1 MKTNTLD
8 FDAQALRERILDLA
22 MRGKLVPQDPNDEP
36 ASVLLEK
43 IKAEKEELVKE
54 KKIKKSKPLPA
65 ITDDEKPFN
74 IPDSWEWVRFS
85 ELFNIEGGSQP
96 PKSTFS
102 DTGGKGKIRL
112 FQIRDYGENPVPVY
126 IPIDKA
132 KKISQIG
139 DILLA
144 RYGASLGKVFFA
156 EYGAYNVALAK
167 VLFNFK
173 SEDFILKKYLF
184 YYFKSELYQN
194 FVRSNSRSAQAG
206 FNKSDLNRL
215 VFPVPPISEQKR
227 IAAKIAQLF
236 ALLRKVESSTQQYA
250 ELQTLLKS
258 KVLDLAMHGKLVKQD
273 PNDEPASVLLEKIKT
288 EKAELVK
295 EKKIKKSK
303 PLPPITDEEKPFDIP
318 DSWEW
323 VRLGD
328 VINLVS
334 GRDIAKK
341 AHLSHPQSKSI
352 PYITGASNINEQ
364 GQITITEWVNNPSVI
379 VNKGTLLLSV
389 KGTIGKITVLSI
401 PRAHI
406 ARQIMG
412 IENIYGLDSNYQKFY
427 LKSYVQELQKKAKSM
442 IPGISRDDLL
452 LATFPLPPITEQS
465 RIVSKIKRVFEL
477 IDGVKHDYRFTSF
490 QPNTIGPAVTSI
502 KIDKNRFERYY
513 NLVSRLLPLA
523 NLYKSFNMVKRQ
535 QAKLIAII
543 DRIHSGE
550 ITVNEALDTA
560 GEYSTL
566 YIIMHMTFIHN
577 AESFINYY
585 LSEAKFNKETTHALN
600 IRAIRNYAEHC
611 AIPVTRIS
619 YKHQAGRGKEIIEL
633 PIWVEKKNL
642 LFFNYLRDR
651 NKSIINNWEDGKI
664 RLDIEIAY
672 AWEELKDYF
681 DTIKKKYIQKYVG
694 EDIIKQIL
702 NDKELFEEKLLSEDV
717 TGVID
722 LKRAGDGWPGEYFNS
737 PKVLKNLINTI
748 FILYK

>member
-54 KKIKKSKPLPA
+54 KKIKKTKSLPA

-250 ELQTLLKS
+250 KLQTLLKS
-258 KVLDLAMHGKLVKQD
+258 KVLDLAMRGKLVKQD
-273 PNDEPASVLLEKIKT
+273 PNDEPASELLKKIKA
-288 EKAELVK
+288 EKAELIK

-328 VINLVS
+328 LVS
-334 GRDIAKK
+334 PVEYAMADGPFGSNLKKADYTNQPEVRIVQLSNIGENGWKDDNVKYTTFDHLKLIRRSEVFPGNIVIAKMMPAGRAILIPNK
-341 AHLSHPQSKSI
+341 DKKYVLSSDAVKFI
-352 PYITGASNINEQ
+352 PTDLLNKQFLLNAINSNVYRDQ
-364 GQITITEWVNNPSVI
+364 
-379 VNKGTLLLSV
+379 VNKKLQGTTRPRTSLKKL
-389 KGTIGKITVLSI
+389 KNFVLPI
-401 PRAHI
+401 
-406 ARQIMG
+406 
-412 IENIYGLDSNYQKFY
+412 
-427 LKSYVQELQKKAKSM
+427 
-442 IPGISRDDLL
+442 
-452 LATFPLPPITEQS
+452 PPIQEQK
-465 RIVSKIKRVFEL
+465 RILSKLSMLKQDL
-477 IDGVKHDYRFTSF
+477 I
-490 QPNTIGPAVTSI
+490 
-502 KIDKNRFERYY
+502 
-513 NLVSRLLPLA
+513 
-523 NLYKSFNMVKRQ
+523 
-535 QAKLIAII
+535 
-543 DRIHSGE
+543 
-550 ITVNEALDTA
+550 
-560 GEYSTL
+560 
-566 YIIMHMTFIHN
+566 
-577 AESFINYY
+577 
-585 LSEAKFNKETTHALN
+585 
-600 IRAIRNYAEHC
+600 
-611 AIPVTRIS
+611 
-619 YKHQAGRGKEIIEL
+619 
-633 PIWVEKKNL
+633 
-642 LFFNYLRDR
+642 
-651 NKSIINNWEDGKI
+651 
-664 RLDIEIAY
+664 
-672 AWEELKDYF
+672 
-681 DTIKKKYIQKYVG
+681 
-694 EDIIKQIL
+694 
-702 NDKELFEEKLLSEDV
+702 
-717 TGVID
+717 
-722 LKRAGDGWPGEYFNS
+722 
-737 PKVLKNLINTI
+737 
-748 FILYK
+748 